1 MMESI
6 KGKEWKETEKH
17 VTHSENKIKQLR
29 KEKYEG
35 NVITVDCNKLTV
47 RRNIRFMVTLYH
59 TLLCRVPSFNSIQ
72 LQQNIIN
79 IFIRIPCISGTKPF
93 QALVYLAQNTE
104 SWFIQLLI
112 PNTGFVSFEYRAL
125 VYLAPNTEH
134 WFTQLRIQSTGLLS
148 SEYRALVYL
157 PSLEYRALVY
167 LASNA
172 EHWFTLL
179 RIPSTGLP
187 SIETRGLVQFTQ
199 IRIPS
204 TGLSRSEYRALVY
217 LASNTE
223 DW

>member
-17 VTHSENKIKQLR
+17 VTHSENKIKQLG

-134 WFTQLRIQSTGLLS
+134 WFTYLAQNTEHWFTQLRMPSTGLLCF
-148 SEYRALVYL
+148 EYQ
-157 PSLEYRALVY
+157 ALVY
-167 LASNA
+167 LASKP
-172 EHWFTLL
+172 EDWFSLH
-179 RIPSTGLP
+179 
-187 SIETRGLVQFTQ
+187 
-199 IRIPS
+199 
-204 TGLSRSEYRALVY
+204 RSEYRALVY
-217 LASNTE
+217 LDPNTE
-223 DW
+223 HWFTQPRIPRTGEPSSEN